1 MRVATFQYP
10 KSMIYI
16 PPGIDPVE
24 DCVQLT
30 ATLKELG
37 IQDTAVQIAGPFV
50 VILIP
55 SEELPKAWEAIAP
68 YLKEPA

>member
-10 KSMIYI
+10 KSLIYI

-24 DCVQLT
+24 DCIQLT

-37 IQDTAVQIAGPFV
+37 VLDTAVQIAGPLV
-50 VILIP
+50 IILIP
-55 SEELPKAWEAIAP
+55 SEELPKAWAAIEP
-68 YLKEPA
+68 YLETS